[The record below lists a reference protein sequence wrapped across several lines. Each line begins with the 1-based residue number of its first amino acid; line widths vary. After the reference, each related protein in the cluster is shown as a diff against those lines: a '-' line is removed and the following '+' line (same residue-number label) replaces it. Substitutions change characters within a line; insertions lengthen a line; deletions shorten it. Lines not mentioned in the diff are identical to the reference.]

1 MSIRPPPSLRPPVVA
16 LANAPSIGLVQLVGA
31 GPGDPGLL
39 TLHAARALA
48 EADVV
53 LHDRLVS
60 ADVLALSHR
69 DAELI
74 EVGKRVGGDH
84 HATQARIH
92 DLLVK
97 HASAGKRVVRLKGGD
112 PFVFGRGGEE
122 LEALR
127 THGIDYEVVPGITAA
142 IACGAYAGIPLTHRE
157 HAQSLRLV
165 TAHGKHDLD
174 TLDWDS
180 LARERQTL
188 AFYMGVAGL
197 ERIRERL
204 IAHGLAAST
213 PFALIE
219 NGSRS
224 TQRVLNG
231 ALADLPTL
239 ARLHDMRAPA
249 LLIIG
254 TVAAFANTLHW
265 FGRPPLTD
273 APDTDADSTDA
284 AAAPPM
290 QAAA

>member
-122 LEALR
+122 LEVLR
-127 THGIDYEVVPGITAA
+127 AHGIPFEVIPGITAA
-142 IACGAYAGIPLTHRE
+142 VACAAYAGIPLTHRE
-157 HAQSLRLV
+157 HAQSLRLL
-165 TAHGKHDLD
+165 TAHAQDGDAEHDWA
-174 TLDWDS
+174 TLS
-180 LARERQTL
+180 QANQTL
-188 AFYMGVAGL
+188 AFYMGVSGL
-197 ERIRERL
+197 ARLRDNL
-204 IAHGLAAST
+204 IAHGRAAST
-213 PFALIE
+213 PFALVE
-219 NGSRS
+219 NGSRPE
-224 TQRVLNG
+224 QRVIAGTL
-231 ALADLPTL
+231 DELPEL
-239 ARLHDMRAPA
+239 ARRHAVQAPA
-249 LLIIG
+249 LLVVG
-254 TVAAFANTLHW
+254 EVAAFASQLHW
-265 FGRPPLTD
+265 FGGAPLTN
-273 APDTDADSTDA
+273 TDAGCAIIRQLAHA
-284 AAAPPM
+284 A
-290 QAAA
+290 

>member
-1 MSIRPPPSLRPPVVA
+1 MSSPSPASPTTSRPTPIAVADPPPVGVVR
-16 LANAPSIGLVQLVGA
+16 LVGA

-122 LEALR
+122 LEVLR
-127 THGIDYEVVPGITAA
+127 AHGIPFEVIPGITAA
-142 IACGAYAGIPLTHRE
+142 VACAAYAGIPLTHRE
-157 HAQSLRLV
+157 HAQSLRLL
-165 TAHGKHDLD
+165 TAHAQDGDAEHDWA
-174 TLDWDS
+174 TLS
-180 LARERQTL
+180 QANQTL
-188 AFYMGVAGL
+188 AFYMGVSGL
-197 ERIRERL
+197 ARLRDNL
-204 IAHGLAAST
+204 IAHGRAAST
-213 PFALIE
+213 PFALVE
-219 NGSRS
+219 NGSRPE
-224 TQRVLNG
+224 QRVIAGTLDELPD
-231 ALADLPTL
+231 LAQRH
-239 ARLHDMRAPA
+239 AVQAPA
-249 LLIIG
+249 LLVIG
-254 TVAAFANTLHW
+254 EVAAFATQLHW
-265 FGRPPLTD
+265 FGRTPLTN
-273 APDTDADSTDA
+273 TDAGCAIVRQLAHA
-284 AAAPPM
+284 A
-290 QAAA
+290 

>member
-1 MSIRPPPSLRPPVVA
+1 MSSPSPASPTTSRPTPIAVPQPPPVGVVR
-16 LANAPSIGLVQLVGA
+16 LVGA

-122 LEALR
+122 LEVLR
-127 THGIDYEVVPGITAA
+127 AHGIPFEVIPGITAA
-142 IACGAYAGIPLTHRE
+142 VACAAYAGIPLTHRD
-157 HAQSLRLV
+157 HAQSLRLL
-165 TAHGKHDLD
+165 TAHAQDGDAEHD
-174 TLDWDS
+174 WAA
-180 LARERQTL
+180 LAQANQTL
-188 AFYMGVAGL
+188 AFYMGVSGL
-197 ERIRERL
+197 ARLRDNL
-204 IAHGLAAST
+204 IAHGRAAST
-213 PFALIE
+213 PFALVE
-219 NGSRS
+219 NGSRPE
-224 TQRVLNG
+224 QRVIAGTL
-231 ALADLPTL
+231 DELPEL
-239 ARLHDMRAPA
+239 ARRHAVQAPA
-249 LLIIG
+249 LLVVG
-254 TVAAFANTLHW
+254 EVAAFASQLHW
-265 FGRPPLTD
+265 FGGAPLTNAD
-273 APDTDADSTDA
+273 AGCANVAFARA
-284 AAAPPM
+284 A
-290 QAAA
+290 

>member
-122 LEALR
+122 LEVLR
-127 THGIDYEVVPGITAA
+127 AHGIPFEVIPGITAA
-142 IACGAYAGIPLTHRE
+142 VACAAYAGIPLTHRE
-157 HAQSLRLV
+157 HAQSLRLL
-165 TAHGKHDLD
+165 TAHAQDGDAEHDWA
-174 TLDWDS
+174 TLS
-180 LARERQTL
+180 QANQTL
-188 AFYMGVAGL
+188 AFYMGVSGL
-197 ERIRERL
+197 ARLRDNL
-204 IAHGLAAST
+204 IAHGRAAST
-213 PFALIE
+213 PFALVE
-219 NGSRS
+219 NGSRPE
-224 TQRVLNG
+224 QRVIAGTL
-231 ALADLPTL
+231 DELPEL
-239 ARLHDMRAPA
+239 ARRHAVQAPA
-249 LLIIG
+249 LLVVG
-254 TVAAFANTLHW
+254 EVAAFASQLHW
-265 FGRPPLTD
+265 FGGAPLTNAD
-273 APDTDADSTDA
+273 AGCAIVRQLAHA
-284 AAAPPM
+284 A
-290 QAAA
+290 

>member
-1 MSIRPPPSLRPPVVA
+1 MSSPSPASPTTSRPTPIAVADPPPVGVVR
-16 LANAPSIGLVQLVGA
+16 LVGA

-122 LEALR
+122 LEVLR
-127 THGIDYEVVPGITAA
+127 AHGIPFEVIPGITAA
-142 IACGAYAGIPLTHRE
+142 VACAAYAGIPLTHRK
-157 HAQSLRLV
+157 HAQSLHLL
-165 TAHGKHDLD
+165 TAHAQDGDAEHDWA
-174 TLDWDS
+174 TL
-180 LARERQTL
+180 AQPHQTL
-188 AFYMGVAGL
+188 AFYMGVS
-197 ERIRERL
+197 
-204 IAHGLAAST
+204 GLARLRDNLVTHGRAPST
-213 PFALIE
+213 AFALIE
-219 NGSRS
+219 NGSRPE
-224 TQRVLNG
+224 QRVIAGTLDELPD
-231 ALADLPTL
+231 LAQRH
-239 ARLHDMRAPA
+239 AVQAPA
-249 LLIIG
+249 LLVIG
-254 TVAAFANTLHW
+254 EVAAFATQLHW
-265 FGRPPLTD
+265 FGRTPLTN
-273 APDTDADSTDA
+273 TDAGCAIVRQLAHA
-284 AAAPPM
+284 A
-290 QAAA
+290 

>member
-1 MSIRPPPSLRPPVVA
+1 MSIRPPPSLHPPVVA

-122 LEALR
+122 LEVLR
-127 THGIDYEVVPGITAA
+127 AHGIPFEVIPGITAA
-142 IACGAYAGIPLTHRE
+142 VACAAYAGIPLTHRD
-157 HAQSLRLV
+157 HAQSLRLL
-165 TAHGKHDLD
+165 TAHAQDGDAEHDWA
-174 TLDWDS
+174 TLS
-180 LARERQTL
+180 QANQTL
-188 AFYMGVAGL
+188 AFYMGVSGL
-197 ERIRERL
+197 ARLRDNL
-204 IAHGLAAST
+204 IAHGRAAST
-213 PFALIE
+213 PFALVE
-219 NGSRS
+219 NGSRPE
-224 TQRVLNG
+224 QRVIAGTLDELPE
-231 ALADLPTL
+231 LAQRH
-239 ARLHDMRAPA
+239 AVQAPA
-249 LLIIG
+249 LLVVG
-254 TVAAFANTLHW
+254 EVAAFASQLHW
-265 FGRPPLTD
+265 FGGAPLTNAD
-273 APDTDADSTDA
+273 AGCANVAFARA
-284 AAAPPM
+284 A
-290 QAAA
+290 

>member
-1 MSIRPPPSLRPPVVA
+1 MSIRPPPSLHPPVVA

-122 LEALR
+122 LEVLR
-127 THGIDYEVVPGITAA
+127 AHGIPFEVIPGITAA
-142 IACGAYAGIPLTHRE
+142 VACAAYAGIPLTHRE
-157 HAQSLRLV
+157 HAQSLRLL
-165 TAHGKHDLD
+165 TAHAQDGDAEHDWA
-174 TLDWDS
+174 TLS
-180 LARERQTL
+180 QANQTL
-188 AFYMGVAGL
+188 AFYMGVSGL
-197 ERIRERL
+197 ARLRDNL
-204 IAHGLAAST
+204 IAHGRAAST
-213 PFALIE
+213 PFALVE
-219 NGSRS
+219 NGSRPE
-224 TQRVLNG
+224 QRVIAGTL
-231 ALADLPTL
+231 DELPEL
-239 ARLHDMRAPA
+239 ARRHAVQAPA
-249 LLIIG
+249 LLVVG
-254 TVAAFANTLHW
+254 EVAAFASQLHW
-265 FGRPPLTD
+265 FGGAPLTN
-273 APDTDADSTDA
+273 TDAGCAIVRQLAHA
-284 AAAPPM
+284 A
-290 QAAA
+290 

>member
-122 LEALR
+122 LEVLR
-127 THGIDYEVVPGITAA
+127 AHGIPFEVIPGITAA
-142 IACGAYAGIPLTHRE
+142 VACAAYAGIPLTHRE
-157 HAQSLRLV
+157 HAQSLRLL
-165 TAHGKHDLD
+165 TAHAQDGDAEHD
-174 TLDWDS
+174 WAA
-180 LARERQTL
+180 LAQANQTL
-188 AFYMGVAGL
+188 AFYMGVSGL
-197 ERIRERL
+197 ARLRDNL
-204 IAHGLAAST
+204 IAHGRAAST
-213 PFALIE
+213 PFALVE
-219 NGSRS
+219 NGSRPE
-224 TQRVLNG
+224 QRVIAGTL
-231 ALADLPTL
+231 DELPEL
-239 ARLHDMRAPA
+239 ARRHAVQAPA
-249 LLIIG
+249 LLVVG
-254 TVAAFANTLHW
+254 EVAAFASQLHW
-265 FGRPPLTD
+265 FGGAPLTNAD
-273 APDTDADSTDA
+273 AGCAIVRQLAHA
-284 AAAPPM
+284 A
-290 QAAA
+290 

>member
-1 MSIRPPPSLRPPVVA
+1 MSIRPPPSLHPPVVA

-122 LEALR
+122 LEVLR
-127 THGIDYEVVPGITAA
+127 AHGIPFEVIPGITAA
-142 IACGAYAGIPLTHRE
+142 VACAAYAGIPLTHRE
-157 HAQSLRLV
+157 HAQSLRLL
-165 TAHGKHDLD
+165 TAHAQDGDAEHDWA
-174 TLDWDS
+174 TLS
-180 LARERQTL
+180 QANQTL
-188 AFYMGVAGL
+188 AFYMGVSGL
-197 ERIRERL
+197 ARLRDNL
-204 IAHGLAAST
+204 IAHGRAAST
-213 PFALIE
+213 PFALVE
-219 NGSRS
+219 NGSRPE
-224 TQRVLNG
+224 QRVIAGTL
-231 ALADLPTL
+231 DELPEL
-239 ARLHDMRAPA
+239 ARRHAVQAPA
-249 LLIIG
+249 LLVVG
-254 TVAAFANTLHW
+254 EVAAFASQLHW
-265 FGRPPLTD
+265 FGGAPLTNT
-273 APDTDADSTDA
+273 DTGCANVAFARA
-284 AAAPPM
+284 A
-290 QAAA
+290 

>member
-1 MSIRPPPSLRPPVVA
+1 MSIRPPPSLHPPVVA

-122 LEALR
+122 LEVLR
-127 THGIDYEVVPGITAA
+127 AHGIPFEVIPGITAA
-142 IACGAYAGIPLTHRE
+142 VACAAYAGIPLTHRE
-157 HAQSLRLV
+157 HAQSLRLL
-165 TAHGKHDLD
+165 TAHAQDGDAEHDWA
-174 TLDWDS
+174 TLS
-180 LARERQTL
+180 QANQTL
-188 AFYMGVAGL
+188 AFYMGVSGL
-197 ERIRERL
+197 ARLRDNL
-204 IAHGLAAST
+204 IAHGRAAST
-213 PFALIE
+213 PFALVE
-219 NGSRS
+219 NGSRPE
-224 TQRVLNG
+224 QRVIAGTL
-231 ALADLPTL
+231 DELPEL
-239 ARLHDMRAPA
+239 ARRHAVQAPA
-249 LLIIG
+249 LLVVG
-254 TVAAFANTLHW
+254 EVAAFASQLHW
-265 FGRPPLTD
+265 FGGAPLTNAD
-273 APDTDADSTDA
+273 AGCANVAFARA
-284 AAAPPM
+284 A
-290 QAAA
+290 

>member
-1 MSIRPPPSLRPPVVA
+1 MSSPSPASPTTSRPTPIAVADPPPVGVVR
-16 LANAPSIGLVQLVGA
+16 LVGA

-122 LEALR
+122 LEVLR
-127 THGIDYEVVPGITAA
+127 AHGIPFEVIPGITAA
-142 IACGAYAGIPLTHRE
+142 VACAAYAGIPLTHRD
-157 HAQSLRLV
+157 HAQSLRLL
-165 TAHGKHDLD
+165 TAHAQDGDAEHDWA
-174 TLDWDS
+174 TLS
-180 LARERQTL
+180 QANQTL
-188 AFYMGVAGL
+188 AFYMGVSGL
-197 ERIRERL
+197 ARLRDNL
-204 IAHGLAAST
+204 IAHGRAAST
-213 PFALIE
+213 PFALVE
-219 NGSRS
+219 NGSRPE
-224 TQRVLNG
+224 QRVIAGTL
-231 ALADLPTL
+231 DELPEL
-239 ARLHDMRAPA
+239 ARRHAVQAPA
-249 LLIIG
+249 LLVVG
-254 TVAAFANTLHW
+254 EVAAFASQLHW
-265 FGRPPLTD
+265 FGGAPLTN
-273 APDTDADSTDA
+273 TDAGCAIVRQLAHA
-284 AAAPPM
+284 A
-290 QAAA
+290 

>member
-122 LEALR
+122 LEVLR
-127 THGIDYEVVPGITAA
+127 AHGIPFEVIPGITAA
-142 IACGAYAGIPLTHRE
+142 VACAAYAGIPLTHRE
-157 HAQSLRLV
+157 HAQSLRLL
-165 TAHGKHDLD
+165 TAHAQDGDAEHD
-174 TLDWDS
+174 WAA
-180 LARERQTL
+180 LAQANQTL
-188 AFYMGVAGL
+188 AFYMGVSGL
-197 ERIRERL
+197 ARLRDNL
-204 IAHGLAAST
+204 IAHGRAAST
-213 PFALIE
+213 PFALVE
-219 NGSRS
+219 NGSRPE
-224 TQRVLNG
+224 QRVIAGTL
-231 ALADLPTL
+231 DELPEL
-239 ARLHDMRAPA
+239 ARRHAVQAPA
-249 LLIIG
+249 LLVVG
-254 TVAAFANTLHW
+254 EVAAFASQLHW
-265 FGRPPLTD
+265 FGGAPLTN
-273 APDTDADSTDA
+273 TDAGCAIVRQLAHA
-284 AAAPPM
+284 A
-290 QAAA
+290 